1 MAIIKLLLVDDH
13 GPLRRALREGLE
25 ATRAVQVLGEAS
37 TGQEALSR
45 ALELDI
51 DVILMDV
58 QLQDA
63 QAGRKAISG
72 VGAAV
77 AIRRERPR
85 TPVVF
90 YSIQDDDEYYREFRA
105 SGILTHY
112 AYVRKSNYLLPG
124 MLVPLLR
131 DAINGRS
138 LVDPEIEDRVQE
150 VRDLDEQSPR
160 ALLEP
165 NELRVAELVAQGMT
179 NEQIA
184 ARLNLHDKRAVSRT
198 NGRIYAAWGLSE
210 SAVDDKVAR
219 ARATL
224 IYTLNRMIIW
234 DEYGVALVQDRR
246 GEWVPLYLEDQTTD
260 AGPSTAEAG
269 SATVASVREDD
280 RRKRLVRRNRY
291 KED

>member
-1 MAIIKLLLVDDH
+1 MTKIKLLLVDDH
-13 GPLRRALREGLE
+13 GPLRRALHEGLE
-25 ATRAVQVLGEAS
+25 ATGAAQVVGEAA
-37 TGQEALSR
+37 TGREAVTR
-45 ALELDI
+45 ALELDM

-58 QLQDA
+58 RLRDPK
-63 QAGRKAISG
+63 AGHNELSG
-72 VGAAV
+72 VGAAI

-85 TPVVF
+85 MPVVF

-112 AYVRKSNYLLPG
+112 AYVRKSNYLLPS
-124 MLVPLLR
+124 MLIPLLR
-131 DAINGRS
+131 DAVNGRS

-150 VRDLDEQSPR
+150 VRSLDEQSPR

-165 NELRVAELVAQGMT
+165 NELRVAELMAQGMT

-210 SAVDDKVAR
+210 NSVDDKVAR

-234 DEYGVALVQDRR
+234 DENGMALVQDRR
-246 GEWVPLYLEDQTTD
+246 GEWVPLY
-260 AGPSTAEAG
+260 
-269 SATVASVREDD
+269 
-280 RRKRLVRRNRY
+280 
-291 KED
+291 KEG

>member
-1 MAIIKLLLVDDH
+1 MKELSIGSARTHMAIIKLLLVDDH
-13 GPLRRALREGLE
+13 GPLRKAMHEGLQS
-25 ATRAVQVLGEAS
+25 TGSVQVLGEAA
-37 TGQEALSR
+37 TGEEALER

-58 QLQDA
+58 QLQPTRRS
-63 QAGRKAISG
+63 RKAMSG
-72 VGAAV
+72 VAAAV

-85 TPVVF
+85 MPVVF

-124 MLVPLLR
+124 MLLPLLR

-224 IYTLNRMIIW
+224 IYALNRMIMW
-234 DEYGVALVQDRR
+234 DEDGVALVPGRR
-246 GEWVPLYLEDQTTD
+246 GEWVPLYE
-260 AGPSTAEAG
+260 E
-269 SATVASVREDD
+269 E
-280 RRKRLVRRNRY
+280 
-291 KED
+291 